1 MEINIQFVK
10 MDTSEF
16 MEDFVIKEL
25 NKLAKKYDW
34 LIKAEVFYKLEN
46 DPKGKGKICD
56 IQLSLPGPKIIA
68 SSNEESFEAATDET
82 IRDLIIQLKK
92 RKGEMKPHL

>member
-68 SSNEESFEAATDET
+68 SSNEESFEEATDET
-82 IRDLIIQLKK
+82 IRDLKILLKK
-92 RKGEMKPHL
+92 RKSEMKPHI